1 MKVTLHLGAHKTGTT
16 LLQRY
21 LKINRETLAAKR
33 IGVMLLREVTSHL
46 GSWTRELTGDT
57 SRFAAALKE
66 HEDKGHKHLVISC
79 EDLLGPAFVRRL
91 PGIYPQSAPR
101 LESLARLLQGRDTHA
116 VLYLRPQSEFLA
128 SWYLQTVNMGNSTP
142 FPEWYAGLKIQTLS
156 WQPLVE
162 RVQTLFGAE
171 KSRIADFRDIRRG
184 AEAYI
189 ESFARHSGLPF
200 PLKLPREDLQNVS
213 FGDKGL
219 EIAMLVFPRLN
230 GEERNKMRRFL
241 QKNFSN
247 ANYPRPVLLSAE
259 ETAEMNHKWMP
270 EYERLVAA
278 RP

>member
-21 LKINRETLAAKR
+21 LSINRETLAAKR

-57 SRFAAALKE
+57 SRFAAGIKE

-79 EDLLGPAFVRRL
+79 EDLLGPAFAKRAT
-91 PGIYPQSAPR
+91 GIYPQASPR
-101 LESLARLLQGRDTHA
+101 LESLARLLQGHDTQA
-116 VLYLRPQSEFLA
+116 VLYLRPQSEFLS

-156 WQPLVE
+156 WEPLVASV
-162 RVQTLFGAE
+162 RKLFGAE
-171 KSRIADFRDIRRG
+171 KSRIEDFRSIRNG

-189 ESFARHSGLPF
+189 ESFAKKSGIPF
-200 PLKLPREDLQNVS
+200 PLKMPKENFQNVS
-213 FGDKGL
+213 LGDKGL
-219 EIAMLVFPRLN
+219 EIALHVHPLLN
-230 GEERNKMRRFL
+230 GEERKKMRRFL

-247 ANYPRPVLLSAE
+247 ADYPRPVLLTADETE
-259 ETAEMNHKWMP
+259 ELNRKWMP